1 MLEDITQAS
10 EILRTHTDSSD
21 GQLITTLL
29 EAGFDQ
35 ALATRLVEFI
45 PLAYSRV
52 WLADSGVQFEDY
64 YLRVSADGKT
74 YTEHNL
80 EDEPVYREA
89 VAAAQSEIAAGSGFD
104 ELLPIVGRSS
114 EFKAINSALHGGSR
128 LEDLELSAPVLLW
141 EDEETS

>member
-1 MLEDITQAS
+1 MLEDITQAA
-10 EILRTHTDSSD
+10 EILRAQTDSSD
-21 GQLITTLL
+21 GQLITTLV
-29 EAGFDQ
+29 EAGFAQ

-52 WLADSGVQFEDY
+52 WLAGRGIQFTDY
-64 YLRVSADGKT
+64 YLRMSADGET
-74 YTEHNL
+74 YTEYEL

-89 VAAAQSEIAAGSGFD
+89 VAAAQSEIDAGSGFD
-104 ELLPIVGRSS
+104 ELLPIFGRSS
-114 EFKAINSALHGGSR
+114 EFKAINSALNGGSR

>member
-1 MLEDITQAS
+1 MLKNITQAV
-10 EILRTHTDSSD
+10 EILRTQTDSSD
-21 GQLITTLL
+21 DRLITTLV

-64 YLRVSADGKT
+64 YLRASADGKT
-74 YTEHNL
+74 YTEHML
-80 EDEPVYREA
+80 KDVPVYREA

-104 ELLPIVGRSS
+104 ELLPIIGRCA

-128 LEDLELSAPVLLW
+128 LEDLELSAPVFLLAG
-141 EDEETS
+141 EETS